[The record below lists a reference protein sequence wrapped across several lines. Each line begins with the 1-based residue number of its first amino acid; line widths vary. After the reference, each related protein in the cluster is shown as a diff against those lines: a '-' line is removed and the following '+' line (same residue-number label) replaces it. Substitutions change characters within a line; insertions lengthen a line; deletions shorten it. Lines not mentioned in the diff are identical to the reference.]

1 MRRRCSEGYELNG
14 TYLFSTVFIFHQGM
28 LVCPVSYTLHQ
39 RDTAAASMQHQSC
52 VSSVSCTSSQPS
64 TAALPVPVLS
74 VPRPTKSTSPRSRR
88 SRRTWSTRGVSR
100 RCRRRSNSRRPA
112 RVGPALPPPRVPTD
126 AASTTTPATPPVTRA
141 PTPTKLPLH
150 CRRAW
155 VGRFGWWWVF
165 SSFFSLPFLFFFV
178 YIIAL
183 NGNFSVRNLG

>member
-1 MRRRCSEGYELNG
+1 
-14 TYLFSTVFIFHQGM
+14 M

-52 VSSVSCTSSQPS
+52 VSSVSCASSQPS
-64 TAALPVPVLS
+64 TAALSVPVLS

-100 RCRRRSNSRRPA
+100 RCRRRSNSHRPA

-126 AASTTTPATPPVTRA
+126 AASTMTPTIPPVTRA

-150 CRRAW
+150 CQRAW
-155 VGRFGWWWVF
+155 VGRFGWWGFFFLVF
-165 SSFFSLPFLFFFV
+165 FSFFSPFFFFFFV
-178 YIIAL
+178 YLIAL
-183 NGNFSVRNLG
+183 NGNFSVGNLG